1 MSRTVINPKSGRN
14 LFRAPDNGIDCMLIG
29 RICYLMNAP
38 YIKSSDDNNDDDRPY
53 TWADMPYHATKKQCQ
68 EMAGALL
75 SVTDAILKEVFE
87 YSRHC
92 FSEDYTLADFRKFC
106 IFYGRYL
113 KKLKHGYIESGDY
126 EFACVQKL
134 IHQLMPRALL
144 WSVTDT
150 EEKFREWLEKP
161 NSSFP
166 GNFSPKDILWQSRE
180 PGMSHLVNI
189 IRDHI
194 ENRIS
199 GIPH

>member
-14 LFRAPDNGIDCMLIG
+14 LFRAPDHSIDCALIG
-29 RICYLMNAP
+29 KICQSMGAP
-38 YIKSSDDNNDDDRPY
+38 YEVRSPHAPPEQQ
-53 TWADMPYHATKKQCQ
+53 WPDMLYHATKKQCQ

-75 SVTDAILKEVFE
+75 SVPDTILEEIFNKN
-87 YSRHC
+87 RRC

-126 EFACVQKL
+126 EFACVEKL

-144 WSVTDT
+144 WPVTDT

-166 GNFSPKDILWQSRE
+166 GNFSPKDILWQSRD